1 MFPNLDKVEV
11 KETESYLPAG
21 VHEVTVNEMKNSTQR
36 TDYSGTPYV
45 EFRVS
50 NSNGISYL
58 KFSGVDNNTSEKAAE
73 IRTKI
78 FKGFLTAAGAKTFGN
93 LPTACKEVIGN
104 KINVCLAERE
114 YWTND
119 KETGEPVVKTVTE
132 YKFANPP
139 GKSITWKDS
148 YNKKLSAADS
158 AAFQAAYDAHVNS
171 NSGTT
176 TDTMPF

>member
-11 KETESYLPAG
+11 KESVNYLPAG
-21 VHEVTVNEMKNSTQR
+21 VHEVTVDEMKNSTQR
-36 TDYSGTPYV
+36 TDYTGTPYV
-45 EFRVS
+45 EFKVS

-58 KFSGVDNNTSEKAAE
+58 RFNGVDNNTSEKAAE

-78 FKGFLTAAGAKTFGN
+78 FKEFLQSAGAKTFGN
-93 LPTACKEVIGN
+93 LPTACKEVVGG

-119 KETGEPVVKTVTE
+119 KETGEPVVKTITE
-132 YKFANPP
+132 YKFANPS

-148 YNKKLSAADS
+148 FNKKLSPSDS
-158 AAFQAAYDAHVNS
+158 AAYKAAYDAHVNS
-171 NSGTT
+171 SGGTN
-176 TDTMPF
+176 TDAMPF